1 MSPTSNGGGFETS
14 TGTLYVSKPYRSKSS
29 KKLRALVTF
38 TPRDSAFDRG
48 NQQSTTNE
56 FRGFF
61 TLFWISIFIFTVQ
74 TYVRSFE
81 ADGMPLNLDFA
92 AMFSRDA
99 ITLAW
104 SDALLV
110 LSTGI
115 CVPIAIALKNNWIQ
129 YYWTGLIIQHVLQTT
144 ILFSAIKWTFNRQWP
159 WVQSGF
165 LTLHSFVC
173 PVSYLTA
180 AFEPNRVCQVLIMKM
195 HSYLTVNG
203 HMQATR
209 ERAESVLADLKEL
222 VSKLYP
228 GTSFDDAIQ
237 MAQAARL
244 EKEKREEMA
253 AMLMSQSDS
262 SGTST
267 PREGTPLPVDGGN
280 PNSISSYV
288 DIGTAAAL
296 RRRLNGV
303 SETTSSNGLSVP
315 PQQVHSAGSQ
325 AVDAPLPAGNGVVKT
340 SAGSSSQPPAPD
352 FIALSAPPPPKH
364 PLVNHPNQEIATL
377 AEYYSE
383 VLADLRSNGPRD
395 YTQWPDNI
403 TWKNFADYM
412 LIPSLVY
419 ELEYPRTTRIR
430 PVYVFEKT
438 VATFGTFA
446 LLYTVTDR
454 FILPYTPTPEQSF
467 FRSLLDLA
475 LPFMIA
481 YILLF
486 YIIRLNASVTASLKF
501 LGLGESTPSIRLHEL
516 KCSSVQWNSTSW
528 DEFSRKWNKPVH
540 TFLLRH
546 VYAATILSS
555 YRLSRTAA
563 MLVTFALSAAAHELV
578 MVIVTRKIRMYLF
591 MMQIIQIPMILIG
604 RLPAVK
610 RNKTLGNI
618 VFWLGLY
625 AGFPLLCVAYV
636 AH

>member
-1 MSPTSNGGGFETS
+1 MHSPTCKGLNYAAKPTRSPRRGLAERRLEPSRRRFEEAAQLCS
-14 TGTLYVSKPYRSKSS
+14 TVPRITICNAVDRMTYQKEDAIPSILVPYSHVADIQRRRLRDLHRHSLRLEAIPLKIVEEAARPYLCQ
-29 KKLRALVTF
+29 KLRSRRDASQ
-38 TPRDSAFDRG
+38 PRLRRHVL
-48 NQQSTTNE
+48 E
-56 FRGFF
+56 
-61 TLFWISIFIFTVQ
+61 
-74 TYVRSFE
+74 
-81 ADGMPLNLDFA
+81 
-92 AMFSRDA
+92 DA

-110 LSTGI
+110 LTTGI

-165 LTLHSFVC
+165 LTLHSFV
-173 PVSYLTA
+173 
-180 AFEPNRVCQVLIMKM
+180 LIMKM

-237 MAQAARL
+237 MAQTARL

-303 SETTSSNGLSVP
+303 SETTSNGLSVP

-340 SAGSSSQPPAPD
+340 SA
-352 FIALSAPPPPKH
+352 APPPPKH
-364 PLVNHPNQEIATL
+364 PLVHHPNQEIATL

-383 VLADLRSNGPRD
+383 VLADMRSNGPKD

-486 YIIRLNASVTASLKF
+486 YIIFECICNGFAEISRFADRQF
-501 LGLGESTPSIRLHEL
+501 YEDW
-516 KCSSVQWNSTSW
+516 WNSTSW